1 MYQKYHTD
9 AIVLKSYESGESDRV
24 FALYTHDF
32 GLVYARATS
41 VRSEKSKMRYAL
53 QTCARAHVSLVKG
66 KNGWRLA
73 GAVTLQT
80 PIGKDIKGVGTFARI
95 AELVVRMVGGEE
107 LNTYLFETL
116 AEAHCV
122 LVTTYVESTVTIEI
136 VCAARILYALGYLS
150 TEALE
155 STLFTHT
162 AYASEHLLE
171 AERLQKTLLAHIN
184 RAIAETQL

>member
-41 VRSEKSKMRYAL
+41 IRSEKSKMRYAL

-73 GAVTLQT
+73 GAITLQN
-80 PIGKDIKGVGTFARI
+80 PIGKDTKGVGTFARI
-95 AELVVRMVGGEE
+95 AELVVRMVGW
-107 LNTYLFETL
+107 
-116 AEAHCV
+116 AQWCRPQCADPHA
-122 LVTTYVESTVTIEI
+122 LVNVEWTGQTE
-136 VCAARILYALGYLS
+136 CAGPWRG
-150 TEALE
+150 
-155 STLFTHT
+155 FP
-162 AYASEHLLE
+162 
-171 AERLQKTLLAHIN
+171 
-184 RAIAETQL
+184 